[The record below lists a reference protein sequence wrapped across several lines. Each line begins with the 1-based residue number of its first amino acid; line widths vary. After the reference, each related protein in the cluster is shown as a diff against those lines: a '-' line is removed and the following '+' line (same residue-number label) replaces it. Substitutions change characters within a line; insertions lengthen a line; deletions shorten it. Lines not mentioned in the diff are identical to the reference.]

1 MQDRYGNK
9 IEVNCQILDFYT
21 GKKGTVTDIVN
32 DEVHVKFYESGE
44 EQILYETCLVVLKS
58 PFENSFSI
66 LSEAVTILDLAKYYS
81 DDDSTLEEIKN
92 IADKIAEAAQRMK
105 PIADEDIVEYLAQKY
120 IR

>member
-32 DEVHVKFYESGE
+32 DEVHVKFYESE
-44 EQILYETCLVVLKS
+44 EQTLYETCLVVLKS
-58 PFENSFSI
+58 PFESALSIFSDYLVIEDI
-66 LSEAVTILDLAKYYS
+66 LKYYS
-81 DDDSTLEEIKN
+81 ESDDIIKKIRSFTETMLVILES
-92 IADKIAEAAQRMK
+92 AE
-105 PIADEDIVEYLAQKY
+105 PTADEDIVEYLAQKY

>member
-32 DEVHVKFYESGE
+32 DEVHVKFYESE
-44 EQILYETCLVVLKS
+44 EQTLYETCLVVLKS
-58 PFENSFSI
+58 PFENSLGF
-66 LSEAVTILDLAKYYS
+66 LSEAVAVLDLAKYYS
-81 DDDSTLEEIKN
+81 DDDTTLNEIKI
-92 IADKIAEAAQRMK
+92 IADKIAEAVEGMK
-105 PIADEDIVEYLAQKY
+105 AIADEDIVEYLAQKY